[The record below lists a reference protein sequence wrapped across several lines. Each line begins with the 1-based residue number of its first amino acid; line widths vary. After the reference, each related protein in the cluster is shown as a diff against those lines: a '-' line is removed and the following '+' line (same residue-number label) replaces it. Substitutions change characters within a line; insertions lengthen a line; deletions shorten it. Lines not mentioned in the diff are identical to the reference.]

1 MFDKSP
7 LRFGQRHIVPRGRR
21 PEDRP
26 KATWANPVRGTKRE
40 THTSTNSIIS
50 PRLAGCCLNIEFVM
64 TRTTI
69 VFAVFCLSVTSVAAQ
84 DTDSEHARKTL
95 EIYERII
102 EVETSKNLGNVPEV
116 ANYLADQLIAA
127 GFPKEDIE
135 VLPVGETAAL
145 IARYR
150 GSGSSGKP
158 PILLLGHMDV
168 VEARPEDWERPP
180 FVLTRDDTYF
190 YARGTIDNKFGVAQ
204 LTSTF
209 IRLMKEGFVPNR
221 DLMIVFS
228 GDEESTMTSTR
239 VLAYERED
247 LAEAEFA
254 LNSDAGGGD
263 LAADGKALVYLIQA
277 AEKTYVTWEITVR
290 NPGGHSSR
298 PRPDNAILDLANAIV
313 KIQAHRF
320 PVRWNDM
327 TLEFFEE
334 TGHQLGGELGD
345 AMLRFARDPE
355 DRSAADRLAIESSYV
370 GTTRTTCVV
379 TMLRAGHA
387 ENALPQSATATVNCR
402 VFPGVPTAEVE
413 KTLRQVVGNDE
424 IEFEVIY
431 TPTESPVSEL
441 REDVR
446 AAISEAVHP
455 RYPEIR
461 LLPYMESG
469 GTDGMHFRRAGVPT
483 WAASGIFMNPNEM
496 FAHGLNERV
505 PIKAFYDALEHWSTI
520 IRELAGD

>member
-1 MFDKSP
+1 MN
-7 LRFGQRHIVPRGRR
+7 L
-21 PEDRP
+21 
-26 KATWANPVRGTKRE
+26 TKR
-40 THTSTNSIIS
+40 I
-50 PRLAGCCLNIEFVM
+50 L
-64 TRTTI
+64 
-69 VFAVFCLSVTSVAAQ
+69 FAVLLLPVICLAQ
-84 DTDSEHARKTL
+84 DRNSEHARKTL
-95 EIYERII
+95 EIYKRII

-116 ANYLADQLIAA
+116 ANFLADEMTAA
-127 GFPKEDIE
+127 GIPRQDIE
-135 VLPVGETAAL
+135 IIPVDNTVAL
-145 IARYR
+145 VARYR
-150 GSGSSGKP
+150 GDGSSGKK

-180 FVLTRDDTYF
+180 FKLTEDESYF

-209 IRLMKEGFVPNR
+209 IRLKKEGFIPNR
-221 DLMIVFS
+221 DLIIVFT
-228 GDEESTMTSTR
+228 GDEESTMISTR
-239 VLAYERED
+239 QMAYERPD

-263 LAADGKALVYLIQA
+263 LDAHGTPLVYLIQA
-277 AEKTYVTWEITVR
+277 AEKTYVTWEITAT

-334 TGHQLGGELGD
+334 TGHQLGGELGA
-345 AMLRFARDPE
+345 AMVRFANNPE
-355 DRSAADRLAIESSYV
+355 DKEASDRLAIESSYV

-402 VFPGVPTAEVE
+402 VFPGVSTNDVQAE
-413 KTLRQVVGNDE
+413 LRRVIGNDA
-424 IEFEVIY
+424 IEFEEIY
-431 TPTESPVSEL
+431 APTESPVSEL

-455 RYPEIR
+455 RYPDIR

-483 WAASGIFMNPNEM
+483 WAASGIFMDPNEM

-505 PIKAFYDALEHWSTI
+505 PKKAFYDALDHWSII
-520 IRELAGD
+520 IRALAGE

>member
-1 MFDKSP
+1 MM
-7 LRFGQRHIVPRGRR
+7 RIIV
-21 PEDRP
+21 
-26 KATWANPVRGTKRE
+26 AFLVVFLW
-40 THTSTNSIIS
+40 ST
-50 PRLAGCCLNIEFVM
+50 LL
-64 TRTTI
+64 
-69 VFAVFCLSVTSVAAQ
+69 AAQ
-84 DTDSEHARKTL
+84 DVDSEHARKTL
-95 EIYERII
+95 EIFERII

-116 ANYLADQLIAA
+116 ANYLAGELVAA
-127 GFPKEDIE
+127 GFPKDDVEI
-135 VLPVGETAAL
+135 LPVGETVAL

-150 GSGSSGKP
+150 GNGSSGKQ

-180 FVLTRDDTYF
+180 FELTRDDTYF
-190 YARGTIDNKFGVAQ
+190 YARGTVDNKFGVAQ

-221 DLMIVFS
+221 DLIIVFS
-228 GDEESTMTSTR
+228 GDEESTMISTR
-239 VLAYERED
+239 KLAYERED
-247 LAEAEFA
+247 LVSAEFA

-263 LAADGKALVYLIQA
+263 LNSDGKALVYLIQA
-277 AEKTYVTWEITVR
+277 AEKTYITWELTVN

-327 TLEFFEE
+327 TLEFFDV
-334 TGHQLGGELGD
+334 TGHQMGGELGD
-345 AMLRFARDPE
+345 AMIRFANDPTDE
-355 DRSAADRLAIESSYV
+355 SASDRLAIESSYV

-379 TMLRAGHA
+379 TMLRGGHA

-402 VFPGVPTAEVE
+402 IFPGVPAAEIQKTLMQIISNDEVE
-413 KTLRQVVGNDE
+413 FEE
-424 IEFEVIY
+424 IY
-431 TPTESPVSEL
+431 SPTESPVSEL

-446 AAISEAVHP
+446 AAISESVHA

-461 LLPYMESG
+461 LIPYMESG

-483 WAASGIFMNPNEM
+483 WAASGIFMNPDEM

-505 PIKAFYDALEHWSTI
+505 PIKAFYDALDHWSTI
-520 IRELAGD
+520 IKELAGD